1 VLIVDDN
8 RTNRRILEGILTH
21 WGMVPV
27 VAGDGEQALSLY
39 QAATEQSQPFNLIL
53 TDMHMPKMDGFGLVE
68 RLKGELAPCNSTIMM
83 LTSGGQR
90 GDAQRCHALGIAAY
104 LLKPVRQSELREAMI
119 RVLSS
124 RQLKEPTPMIT
135 RSSLREGA
143 AGRKTLKILLA
154 EDNLVNQKLASRLL
168 EKRNHSV
175 AVVLNGREAL
185 AALEK
190 NHFDLV
196 LMDMQMPEMDGFEA
210 TTILRE
216 REKSTGRHQPVIAMT
231 ALAMNGDRERCMA
244 VGMDGYL
251 SKPIRPQELDEVL
264 DSFVVPKEELA
275 TGRDTIPAAN
285 GSVDVVQLLD
295 RLDDDRALLAEL
307 LEIFRREYPDLLQAA
322 QGSIDAQRPAD
333 LERAGHTLKGALG
346 NLSATNASD
355 LAGELERIGHSTDLT
370 EAQTVLDRLVPE
382 LGNVIRSLES
392 LCPVVAL

>member
-1 VLIVDDN
+1 
-8 RTNRRILEGILTH
+8 
-21 WGMVPV
+21 
-27 VAGDGEQALSLY
+27 
-39 QAATEQSQPFNLIL
+39 
-53 TDMHMPKMDGFGLVE
+53 
-68 RLKGELAPCNSTIMM
+68 MM

-90 GDAQRCHALGIAAY
+90 GDAQRCQTLGIAAY
-104 LLKPVRQSELREAMI
+104 LLKPVRQSELREALL

-124 RQLKEPTPMIT
+124 RQSKESAPMIT

-143 AGRKTLKILLA
+143 VGGKTLKILLA

-175 AVVLNGREAL
+175 TVVLNGREAL

-196 LMDMQMPEMDGFEA
+196 FMDMQMPDMDGFEA

-216 REKSTGRHQPVIAMT
+216 QEKSTGRHQPVIAIT

-251 SKPIRPQELDEVL
+251 SKPIRSQELDELL
-264 DSFVVPKEELA
+264 DSFLVSREDLSTEKDA
-275 TGRDTIPAAN
+275 IPIAD
-285 GSVDVVQLLD
+285 GSIDVIQLLD

-322 QGSIDAQRPAD
+322 QRSIDSRMSAD
-333 LERAGHTLKGALG
+333 LERAGHTLKGSLG
-346 NLSATNASD
+346 NLSATNASA
-355 LAGELERIGHSTDLT
+355 LAGELERIGRSTDLT

-382 LGNVIRSLES
+382 LGSVIRSLES
-392 LCPVVAL
+392 LCPMVAR